1 MKKFF
6 ALVLGTVAAAM
17 FVSCTD
23 NSKQNVSQEV
33 NDGPA
38 VKGTYELTLVVSK
51 DAVDQKDV
59 IKTVVTAGGKEYE
72 FTSDME
78 KFTLKPETEFAIPH
92 EETIVVTQ
100 TLKDGVSLTKDN
112 YLLGLVY
119 SLSVSSLNAKGGSA
133 YSDKIEKDMYSSIK
147 KEKLG
152 GSFKNVYTFSFAI
165 NAAGEITTLKR
176 D

>member
-6 ALVLGTVAAAM
+6 ALVLGTIAAAM

-23 NSKQNVSQEV
+23 NSKQNVSQDV
-33 NDGPA
+33 NTDPA
-38 VKGTYELTLVVSK
+38 VKGTYELTLVVSQN
-51 DAVDQKDV
+51 AVDQKDV
-59 IKTVVTAGGKEYE
+59 IKTVVTAAGKDYE

-92 EETIVVTQ
+92 EETIIVTQ

-133 YSDKIEKDMYSSIK
+133 YSDKLEKDTYSSIK
-147 KEKLG
+147 KEKLDG
-152 GSFKNVYTFSFAI
+152 NYRTVYNFSFAI
-165 NAAGEITTLKR
+165 NADGEITTLKR